1 MRWGIPLIADRV
13 APRCTCA
20 DAILLATVSAG
31 RVVSSTRMELTVG
44 SAVELVAA
52 LGQHGVETVVCG
64 GVSPDAREALDG
76 QGIAVIDNVAGSAEE
91 VITAL
96 DRGALRC
103 GYGLSG
109 RRPLAPPS
117 TADGRARAGSLDL
130 WDGIDCL
137 ACTERICL
145 LGQDCLPPTAP
156 PHVSTTPEQ
165 SEWLAAAT
173 DIVREEERK
182 LCRLA
187 ELVYFCLEMRFR
199 RVGLAFCDDL
209 AEPAR
214 ILAGVLARFF
224 EVVPV
229 CCKVGGETAADAPG
243 MPCNPLRQAEILNA
257 SRTDLNV
264 TAGLC
269 IGADCV
275 FNRASLAPVTA
286 LFVKDRSLA
295 NNPIGA
301 VYSEYYLRESAK
313 VSPAAGR
320 PGAGDRRRAPLPGE
334 RSTTDHEEVRS

>member
-20 DAILLATVSAG
+20 DTLLLATVSGG
-31 RVVSSTRMELTVG
+31 RVVSCTRMDLTVG

-64 GVSPDAREALDG
+64 GVGPDVRETLDG

-96 DRGALRC
+96 DRGELHS
-103 GYGLSG
+103 GYGLSDHRVSG
-109 RRPLAPPS
+109 PS
-117 TADGRARAGSLDL
+117 HTADGRARTGALDL
-130 WDGIDCL
+130 WEGIDCL
-137 ACTERICL
+137 ACKERICL
-145 LGQDCLPPTAP
+145 LGRDCLPATAP
-156 PHVSTTPEQ
+156 PHISTTPEQ
-165 SEWLAAAT
+165 NEWLAAAT

-187 ELVYFCLEMRFR
+187 ELVYFCLEMKFR
-199 RVGLAFCDDL
+199 RVGLAYCDDL
-209 AEPAR
+209 TEPAR

-229 CCKVGGETAADAPG
+229 CCKVGGDAASDAPG

-301 VYSEYYLRESAK
+301 VYSEYYLRESANP
-313 VSPAAGR
+313 SPAGR
-320 PGAGDRRRAPLPGE
+320 PATGERRREALPGE
-334 RSTTDHEEVRS
+334 RSTTGHEEARS